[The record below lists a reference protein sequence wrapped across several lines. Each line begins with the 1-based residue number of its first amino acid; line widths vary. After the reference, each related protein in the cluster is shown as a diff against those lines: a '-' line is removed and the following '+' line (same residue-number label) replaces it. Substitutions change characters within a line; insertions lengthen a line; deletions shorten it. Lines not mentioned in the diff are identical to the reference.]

1 MKPAPAEMDPG
12 AVSLLREAAEWR
24 LMGLLFE
31 CPGEKWQAEVAS
43 LAAEVVAPDLRDAAA
58 AARAQAAL
66 GLYHTA
72 LGPGGPAAPRE
83 VSHRETL
90 VAGRLLAELRSVY
103 EAFAYAPAIEEP
115 PDHVAVEA
123 GFVAYLRLKEAY
135 ARARGDQEQAAVAAQ
150 AARQFSAEH
159 LRHVAEPLARTLAS
173 SGVGY
178 LAQNGAALL
187 RRVREALSR

>member
-1 MKPAPAEMDPG
+1 MSPASGELDPAT
-12 AVSLLREAAEWR
+12 VSLLREAAEWR
-24 LMGLLFE
+24 LIGLLFE
-31 CPGEKWQAEVAS
+31 CPGETWQAEVAS
-43 LAAEVVAPDLRDAAA
+43 VAAEVAAPDLRDAAA
-58 AARAQAAL
+58 AAVAQAAA

-72 LGPGGPAAPRE
+72 FGPGGPAAPRE
-83 VSHRETL
+83 VSHRATL
-90 VAGRLLAELRSVY
+90 VAGRLLAELRSAY
-103 EAFAYAPAIEEP
+103 EAFAYAPASSEP

-135 ARARGDQEQAAVAAQ
+135 ARARGDPEQAAVARQ

-159 LRHVAEPLARTLAS
+159 LQHVAGPLARTLAS